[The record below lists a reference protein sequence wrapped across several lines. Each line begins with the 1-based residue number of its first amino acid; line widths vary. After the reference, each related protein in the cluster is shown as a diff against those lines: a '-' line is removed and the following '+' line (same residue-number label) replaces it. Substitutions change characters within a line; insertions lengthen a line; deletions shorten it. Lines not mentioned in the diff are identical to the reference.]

1 MCFRELDK
9 NRKVKVKLEHHMH
22 ILWVQFHPAAC
33 LFLTLSALSPPS
45 LFSSPLFPH
54 SYSFPPVIP
63 PLFSS
68 FYFFYFFFLP
78 LSSSHSFRQH
88 LFLERDERR
97 MESIEA
103 DIRGSYIS
111 LVQPDQL
118 LLFVVFYLRCTLW
131 SISGDVGMTRLLGRY
146 PRSIPRVIFFYSTL
160 VLVSRMDGKE
170 EWL

>member
-1 MCFRELDK
+1 
-9 NRKVKVKLEHHMH
+9 MH

-33 LFLTLSALSPPS
+33 LFLTLSALSP

-68 FYFFYFFFLP
+68 FYIFYFFFPSLI
-78 LSSSHSFRQH
+78 LSFVSTTSLSRT
-88 LFLERDERR
+88 RR
-97 MESIEA
+97 KKDGIYRSRYIC
-103 DIRGSYIS
+103 GSYIS

-170 EWL
+170 E

>member
-1 MCFRELDK
+1 
-9 NRKVKVKLEHHMH
+9 MH

-45 LFSSPLFPH
+45 PILFSSLSPFLLVSACHPSPFFFLLLF
-54 SYSFPPVIP
+54 
-63 PLFSS
+63 L
-68 FYFFYFFFLP
+68 FFFLP

-170 EWL
+170 E

>member
-1 MCFRELDK
+1 MGTISPCR
-9 NRKVKVKLEHHMH
+9 VS
-22 ILWVQFHPAAC
+22 
-33 LFLTLSALSPPS
+33 LSHFVRFVSPLPI
-45 LFSSPLFPH
+45 LFSSLSPFLLVSACHPFPFFFLLLF
-54 SYSFPPVIP
+54 
-63 PLFSS
+63 L
-68 FYFFYFFFLP
+68 FFFLP

-170 EWL
+170 E

>member
-1 MCFRELDK
+1 
-9 NRKVKVKLEHHMH
+9 MH

-33 LFLTLSALSPPS
+33 LFLTLSALSP

-68 FYFFYFFFLP
+68 FYFFYFFFSPP
-78 LSSSHSFRQH
+78 LILSFVSTTSLSRT
-88 LFLERDERR
+88 RR
-97 MESIEA
+97 KKDGIYRSRYIC
-103 DIRGSYIS
+103 GSYIS

-170 EWL
+170 E

>member
-170 EWL
+170 E

>member
-33 LFLTLSALSPPS
+33 LFLTLSALSP

-68 FYFFYFFFLP
+68 FYIFYFFFPSLI
-78 LSSSHSFRQH
+78 LSFVSTTSLSRTRRKKDGIYRSRYTWFVYIPCSTGPASFIRRF
-88 LFLERDERR
+88 LFTVYAMVNL
-97 MESIEA
+97 
-103 DIRGSYIS
+103 RGRWNDKATW
-111 LVQPDQL
+111 P
-118 LLFVVFYLRCTLW
+118 
-131 SISGDVGMTRLLGRY
+131 
-146 PRSIPRVIFFYSTL
+146 
-160 VLVSRMDGKE
+160 VSP
-170 EWL
+170 

>member
-68 FYFFYFFFLP
+68 FYFFYFFFSPSHP
-78 LSSSHSFRQH
+78 LIRFDNISFSNETKEGWNLSKQIYMWFVYIPCSTGPASFIRRF
-88 LFLERDERR
+88 LFTVYAMVNL
-97 MESIEA
+97 
-103 DIRGSYIS
+103 RGRWNDKATW
-111 LVQPDQL
+111 P
-118 LLFVVFYLRCTLW
+118 
-131 SISGDVGMTRLLGRY
+131 
-146 PRSIPRVIFFYSTL
+146 
-160 VLVSRMDGKE
+160 VSP
-170 EWL
+170 

>member
-33 LFLTLSALSPPS
+33 LFLTLSALSP

-63 PLFSS
+63 SLFSS

-170 EWL
+170 E

>member
-1 MCFRELDK
+1 
-9 NRKVKVKLEHHMH
+9 MH

-170 EWL
+170 E

>member
-68 FYFFYFFFLP
+68 FYIFYFFFPSLI
-78 LSSSHSFRQH
+78 LSFVSTTSLSRTRRKKDGIYRSRYTWFVYIPCSTGPASFIRRF
-88 LFLERDERR
+88 LFTVYAMVNL
-97 MESIEA
+97 
-103 DIRGSYIS
+103 RGRWNDKATW
-111 LVQPDQL
+111 P
-118 LLFVVFYLRCTLW
+118 
-131 SISGDVGMTRLLGRY
+131 
-146 PRSIPRVIFFYSTL
+146 
-160 VLVSRMDGKE
+160 VSP
-170 EWL
+170 

>member
-63 PLFSS
+63 SLFSS
-68 FYFFYFFFLP
+68 FYFFYFFFSPP
-78 LSSSHSFRQH
+78 LILSFVSTTSLSRT
-88 LFLERDERR
+88 RR
-97 MESIEA
+97 KKDGIYRSRYIC
-103 DIRGSYIS
+103 GSYIS

-170 EWL
+170 E

>member
-45 LFSSPLFPH
+45 PILFSSLSPFLLVSACHP
-54 SYSFPPVIP
+54 SP
-63 PLFSS
+63 
-68 FYFFYFFFLP
+68 FFFL
-78 LSSSHSFRQH
+78 L
-88 LFLERDERR
+88 LFLFFFSPPLILSFVSTTSLSRTRR
-97 MESIEA
+97 KKDGIYRSRYIC
-103 DIRGSYIS
+103 GSYIS

-170 EWL
+170 E

>member
-33 LFLTLSALSPPS
+33 LFLTLSALSP

-68 FYFFYFFFLP
+68 FYFFYFFFFP

-103 DIRGSYIS
+103 DIYVVRIYPCSTGPASFIRRFLFTVYAMVNLRGRWNDKATW
-111 LVQPDQL
+111 P
-118 LLFVVFYLRCTLW
+118 
-131 SISGDVGMTRLLGRY
+131 
-146 PRSIPRVIFFYSTL
+146 
-160 VLVSRMDGKE
+160 VSP
-170 EWL
+170 

>member
-33 LFLTLSALSPPS
+33 LFLTLSALSP

-170 EWL
+170 E

>member
-1 MCFRELDK
+1 
-9 NRKVKVKLEHHMH
+9 MH

-45 LFSSPLFPH
+45 LFSSPLFPP

-68 FYFFYFFFLP
+68 FYIFYFFFPSLI
-78 LSSSHSFRQH
+78 LSFVSTTSLSRT
-88 LFLERDERR
+88 RR
-97 MESIEA
+97 KKDGIYRSRYIC
-103 DIRGSYIS
+103 GSYIS

-170 EWL
+170 E

>member
-1 MCFRELDK
+1 
-9 NRKVKVKLEHHMH
+9 MH

-33 LFLTLSALSPPS
+33 LFLTLSALSP

-170 EWL
+170 E

>member
-1 MCFRELDK
+1 
-9 NRKVKVKLEHHMH
+9 MH

-33 LFLTLSALSPPS
+33 FFSHFVRFIPSPILF
-45 LFSSPLFPH
+45 SPLFPFLLVSACH
-54 SYSFPPVIP
+54 PL

-68 FYFFYFFFLP
+68 FYLFYFFFFFRP
-78 LSSSHSFRQH
+78 LIRFYNISFRN
-88 LFLERDERR
+88 ENERR

-103 DIRGSYIS
+103 DIGGSYIS
-111 LVQPDQL
+111 LVEPDQL

-146 PRSIPRVIFFYSTL
+146 PCSIPCVIFFYSAL

-170 EWL
+170 E

>member
-33 LFLTLSALSPPS
+33 LFLTLSALSP

-68 FYFFYFFFLP
+68 FYFFYFFFSPSHP
-78 LSSSHSFRQH
+78 LIRFDNISFSNETKEGWNLSKQIYMWFVYIPCSTGPASFIRRF
-88 LFLERDERR
+88 LFTVYAMVNL
-97 MESIEA
+97 
-103 DIRGSYIS
+103 RGRWNDKATW
-111 LVQPDQL
+111 P
-118 LLFVVFYLRCTLW
+118 
-131 SISGDVGMTRLLGRY
+131 
-146 PRSIPRVIFFYSTL
+146 
-160 VLVSRMDGKE
+160 VSP
-170 EWL
+170 

>member
-33 LFLTLSALSPPS
+33 LFLTLSALSP

-68 FYFFYFFFLP
+68 FYFFYFFFSPP
-78 LSSSHSFRQH
+78 LILSFVSTTSLSRTRRKKDGIYRSRYTWFVYIPCSTGPASFIRRF
-88 LFLERDERR
+88 LFTVYAMVNL
-97 MESIEA
+97 
-103 DIRGSYIS
+103 RGRWNDKATW
-111 LVQPDQL
+111 P
-118 LLFVVFYLRCTLW
+118 
-131 SISGDVGMTRLLGRY
+131 
-146 PRSIPRVIFFYSTL
+146 
-160 VLVSRMDGKE
+160 VSP
-170 EWL
+170 